1 MSADG
6 SPAPV
11 TWDESTERPD
21 AALPDDEVDWEERLH
36 REVVR
41 TFRYRWRRL
50 TRLMG
55 DDRRRREPAPGA
67 DNLADLA
74 GEQDETGDPGPPER

>member
-1 MSADG
+1 MSGDG

-11 TWDESTERPD
+11 TWEEPTERPD
-21 AALPDDEVDWEERLH
+21 EALPDDEVDWEERLY

-50 TRLMG
+50 IRLMG

-67 DNLADLA
+67 EELTDPI
-74 GEQDETGDPGPPER
+74 GGPDEGGDPGPQEH